1 MNVEEKIA
9 AVRASN
15 CVHNPT
21 YRRKLRKLY
30 AKCPEAAKIL
40 EIEVKSGRITEEE
53 FPIKKVMKIDNI
65 NEPILYP
72 TWWEPTFNTPQA
84 FIGCENVLKE
94 NILEYKNLTKNEI
107 RKILINESETNTRK
121 YSYEEIEKWKNINKK
136 RIYEM
141 NKKMIEKYNAKSLK
155 NKKNQE
161 ETNSDKEYE
170 EIIIPKIKK
179 N

>member
-1 MNVEEKIA
+1 MNVEEEIA
-9 AVRASN
+9 IGRASN
-15 CVHNPT
+15 CKHGPT

-40 EIEVKSGRITEEE
+40 DEEVKSGRLTEEE
-53 FPIKKVMKIDNI
+53 FPIKKVAKIKNP

-72 TWWEPTFNTPQA
+72 TWWEATFNTPQA
-84 FIGCENVLKE
+84 YIGCENVLKQ
-94 NILEYKNLTKNEI
+94 NILEFQNLTKKEI
-107 RKILINESETNTRK
+107 RKILINESLSNSKK
-121 YSYEEIEKWKNINKK
+121 YSLEDIENWKNKNKK
-136 RIYEM
+136 RIYEI
-141 NKKMIEKYNAKSLK
+141 NQKMREKYKAKSFK
-155 NKKNQE
+155 NKKIQE